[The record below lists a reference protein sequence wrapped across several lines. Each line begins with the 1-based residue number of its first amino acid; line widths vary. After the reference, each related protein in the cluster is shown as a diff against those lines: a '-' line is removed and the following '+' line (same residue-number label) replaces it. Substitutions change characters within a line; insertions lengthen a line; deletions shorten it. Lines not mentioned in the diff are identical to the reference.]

1 VSIKRIKI
9 TDAKTYKGETTG
21 LPDSN
26 IGAVALNV
34 TAVGGNDD
42 NGYGFLTVYP
52 CDSISTPVPNSSNL
66 NFSGGQT
73 IPNAVIAPVSANG
86 YVCFSVTGNT
96 DLLVDAAGY
105 FPADSGFSAL
115 TEPKRL
121 VDTRDGNRF
130 GTTSTS
136 GVSIKRIKIT
146 DAKTYKGETTGLPD
160 SNIGAVALNVTAV
173 GGNDDNG
180 YGFLTVYPCD
190 SISTPVP
197 NSSNLNFSGGQTI
210 PNSVIAPVSA
220 NGYICFSVT
229 GNTDLLVDAAGYFP
243 ADSGFSALTEP
254 KRLVDTR
261 DGNRFGTT
269 STSGVSIK
277 RIKITDA
284 KTYKGETTG
293 LPDSNIGAVALNV
306 TAVGGNDD
314 NGYGFLTV
322 YPCDSISTPV
332 PNSSNLNFSGGQT
345 IPNAVI
351 APVSANGYICFSV
364 TGNTDLLVDAAG
376 YFPGNP

>member
-9 TDAKTYKGETTG
+9 TGATTYTGGPTG
-21 LPDSN
+21 LPD
-26 IGAVALNV
+26 A
-34 TAVGGNDD
+34 
-42 NGYGFLTVYP
+42 
-52 CDSISTPVPNSSNL
+52 
-66 NFSGGQT
+66 
-73 IPNAVIAPVSANG
+73 
-86 YVCFSVTGNT
+86 
-96 DLLVDAAGY
+96 
-105 FPADSGFSAL
+105 
-115 TEPKRL
+115 
-121 VDTRDGNRF
+121 
-130 GTTSTS
+130 
-136 GVSIKRIKIT
+136 
-146 DAKTYKGETTGLPD
+146 
-160 SNIGAVALNVTAV
+160 NIGAVALNVTAV

-261 DGNRFGTT
+261 GGNRFGTT

-277 RIKITDA
+277 RIKITGA
-284 KTYKGETTG
+284 TTYTGGPTG
-293 LPDSNIGAVALNV
+293 LPDANIGAVALNV

-345 IPNAVI
+345 IPNSVIAPVSANGYICFSVTGNTDLLVDAAGYFPADSGFSALTEPKRLVDTRGGNRFGTTSTSGVSIKRIKITGATTYTGGPTGLPDANIGAVALNVTAVGGNDDNGYGFLTVYPCDSISTPVPNSSNLNFSGGQTIPNSVI